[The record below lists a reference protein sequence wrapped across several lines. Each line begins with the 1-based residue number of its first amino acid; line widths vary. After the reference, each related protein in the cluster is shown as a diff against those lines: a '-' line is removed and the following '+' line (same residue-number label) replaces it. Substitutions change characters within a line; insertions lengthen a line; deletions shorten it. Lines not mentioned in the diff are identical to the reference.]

1 MSPKSLHPAIVHQPV
16 HMSVG
21 CSPSTSKIL
30 VPSSGAVSIGCQ
42 SFSNCCPSRVSSW
55 RSLRSMPNP
64 TQFAPRFFL
73 IRLALFST
81 SKADSGPR
89 QSDGANHQSV
99 GMVTARSYSAGCGK
113 RPRLKTDAGA
123 RCHGVGIDPTRGSL

>member
-42 SFSNCCPSRVSSW
+42 SFSNCCPSHVSSW

-73 IRLALFST
+73 ICLALFST
-81 SKADSGPR
+81 SKAVSGSSPER
-89 QSDGANHQSV
+89 WRKITNPWDGDGEELQRGV
-99 GMVTARSYSAGCGK
+99 WK
-113 RPRLKTDAGA
+113 LPRLKTDAGA